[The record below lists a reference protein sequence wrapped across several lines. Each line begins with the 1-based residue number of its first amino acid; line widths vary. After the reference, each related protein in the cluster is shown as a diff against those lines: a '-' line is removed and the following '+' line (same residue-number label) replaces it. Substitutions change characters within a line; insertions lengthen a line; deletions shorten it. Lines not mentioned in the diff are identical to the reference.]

1 VLRQTAAMR
10 GGWPETVAASS
21 HLFLHPSVLDDDER
35 FAALRDALERVRALG
50 VQCAP
55 SRDLVAALG

>member
-1 VLRQTAAMR
+1 MR
-10 GGWPETVAASS
+10 GGWPETAAASP
-21 HLFLHPSVLDDDER
+21 HLFLHPSMLDDDER